1 MDDRCDLSVF
11 IFIEY
16 LEWLEA
22 LKMLKPTMSCSM
34 KCLSVFSSLVN
45 IDDCWFVFTELFLL

>member
-22 LKMLKPTMSCSM
+22 LKILKPTMSCSM
-34 KCLSVFSSLVN
+34 KCRSVFSSFVSIDVCWLV
-45 IDDCWFVFTELFLL
+45 VTEVFLL